1 MDIIT
6 HLKTNAT
13 KFVLPL
19 LFEEGVKYDDILPK
33 HFKNAY
39 IADIDKQEVDGYILL
54 KYKSSYEFDD
64 NDGWYENLID
74 IECADIYEK
83 DGDLIYCF
91 EIPDKFLDDYYLFL
105 AGKYSKLSKEAKVR
119 ILEFWEAEED
129 TLLHGILYKTEVGH
143 KFWEERLGNE
153 IKEWSVEAEYWFA
166 PNTKREILG
175 FEPITI

>member
-19 LFEEGVKYDDILPK
+19 LFQESVKYNDILPEN
-33 HFKNAY
+33 FKNAY

-54 KYKSSYEFDD
+54 KYHLDLDEDSDWKES
-64 NDGWYENLID
+64 LLD
-74 IECADIYEK
+74 IECADIYDK
-83 DGDLIYCF
+83 DEDLIYCF
-91 EIPDKFLDDYYLFL
+91 KIPDKFLDDYYLFL
-105 AGKYSKLSKEAKVR
+105 AGKYSQLSKEAKVR
-119 ILEFWEAEED
+119 ILEFWEADKD
-129 TLLHGILYKTEVGH
+129 TLLYGILYKTEIGH

-153 IKEWSVEAEYWFA
+153 IKEWSIDAEYWFA